1 MELAM
6 PTIQIRN
13 IPEPVYAEI
22 RRRAQARNQSIQ
34 QFMLAEIHRL
44 VQRADKEELIQ
55 RIEQFKARAGIE
67 LDVDQMLADLDAERR
82 SRCRWS

>member
-1 MELAM
+1 M

-22 RRRAQARNQSIQ
+22 RRRARARNQSIQ

-67 LDVDQMLADLDAERR
+67 LDVDQMLADLDVERR

>member
-1 MELAM
+1 M

-22 RRRAQARNQSIQ
+22 RRRARIRNQSIQ

-44 VQRADKEELIQ
+44 VQRADKEELVQ
-55 RIEQFKARAGIE
+55 RIERFKARAGIE
-67 LDVDQMLADLDAERR
+67 FDVEQMLADLDAARR
-82 SRCRWS
+82 